1 MKKSKIAL
9 ILVYFLNLSIV
20 VAQSTS
26 KTLSKDEF
34 IGIVKKYHP
43 VLLQAKIDTEIA
55 NANVLKSR
63 GAFDPTI
70 QSNFEEKS
78 FDNEN
83 YYSYINSTL
92 NIPTWYGIDLKLG
105 VEEVLGD
112 RAENQATLGQTSFAG
127 VKIGV
132 NELIFDKRRAALRQ
146 AQALN
151 KLSLADQQLA
161 INDLLFDAID
171 SYWKWALDYQL
182 LEIVNEAIRINLDR
196 LRFVKLEFDLG
207 SRPAIDTTEIS
218 AQLYSFY
225 QIKQERL
232 LNFTNSG
239 LMLSTYLWTENNIP
253 FDWKNDIYPDS
264 SLLVSENSILNLP
277 EINNFLQNIASTHPK
292 LIGMSFKID
301 VLEIEKKLKA
311 QLIIPKLSLNGNIL
325 NKGYNAPNEINQ
337 AFVEE
342 NYKIGF
348 NFSLPLFLRES
359 RGAYRA
365 ANLKL
370 QSTQIENKYIITI
383 IENKI
388 KSYFNESYSLA
399 EQVKTTELVLE
410 FYIKVYQGERIKFEN
425 GESTLFLLNTRENKV
440 YETNAKIYELKAK
453 LNKSIAG
460 IYWSSG
466 QLK

>member
-1 MKKSKIAL
+1 MKKSKITL
-9 ILVYFLNLSIV
+9 IFFFNLSIAI
-20 VAQSTS
+20 AQSNS
-26 KTLSKDEF
+26 KTLSKDAF
-34 IGIVKKYHP
+34 IVIVKKYHP
-43 VLLQAKIDTEIA
+43 ILQQAKIDTEIA
-55 NANVLKSR
+55 SANVRESR

-70 QSNFEEKS
+70 QSNFEEKT

-83 YYSYINSTL
+83 YYSYINTSLT
-92 NIPTWYGIDLKLG
+92 IPTWYGIDLKLG
-105 VEEVLGD
+105 LEEVLGD
-112 RAENQATLGQTSFAG
+112 KSDPEYTLGQTSFAG

-146 AQALN
+146 AQAIS
-151 KLSLADQQLA
+151 KMTLADQQLTT
-161 INDLLFDAID
+161 NDLIFEAID
-171 SYWKWALDYQL
+171 AYWKWALDYQL
-182 LEIVNEAIRINLDR
+182 LQIVNEAIRVNQDR
-196 LRFVKLEFDLG
+196 LRFVKLEFELG

-225 QIKQERL
+225 QLKQERL

-239 LMLSTYLWTENNIP
+239 LILSTYLWTENNVP
-253 FDWKNDIYPDS
+253 FDWKNDVFPDS
-264 SLLVSENSILNLP
+264 SLVLSEISALNLP
-277 EINNFLQNIASTHPK
+277 EINSFLENITSTHPK
-292 LIGMSFKID
+292 LIGLNYKIN
-301 VLEIEKKLKA
+301 VLEIEKKLKS
-311 QLIIPKLSLNGNIL
+311 QLILPKLSLNGNIL
-325 NKGYNAPNEINQ
+325 NKGYDAPNEINQ

-370 QSTQIENKYIITI
+370 QSTQIENKYTITI

-388 KSYFNESYSLA
+388 KSYFNESFALA
-399 EQVKTTELVLE
+399 EQIKTTELVLDL
-410 FYIKVYQGERIKFEN
+410 YKKVYQGERIKFEN

-440 YETNAKIYELKAK
+440 YETNSKIYELKAK

-460 IYWSSG
+460 IYWSAG

>member
-1 MKKSKIAL
+1 MKKSKVAL
-9 ILVYFLNLSIV
+9 ILIYFLNLSIA
-20 VAQSTS
+20 VAQSSS

-43 VLLQAKIDTEIA
+43 ILQQAKIDTEIA
-55 NANVLKSR
+55 RANVLESR

-70 QSNFEEKS
+70 QSNFEEKT
-78 FDNEN
+78 FDNES
-83 YYSYINSTL
+83 YYSYINTSL
-92 NIPTWYGIDLKLG
+92 NIPTWYGIDFKVG
-105 VEEVLGD
+105 IEEVLGD
-112 RAENQATLGQTSFAG
+112 KSDPEFTLGQTSFAG

-146 AQALN
+146 AQAIS
-151 KLSLADQQLA
+151 KMTLADQQLTT
-161 INDLLFDAID
+161 NDLIFDAID

-182 LEIVNEAIRINLDR
+182 LQIVNEAIRVNQDR
-196 LRFVKLEFDLG
+196 LRFVKLEFELG

-225 QIKQERL
+225 QLKQERS
-232 LNFTNSG
+232 LNFINSG
-239 LMLSTYLWTENNIP
+239 LILSTYLWKENNIP
-253 FDWKNDIYPDS
+253 FEWKNDIFPDS
-264 SLLVSENSILNLP
+264 ALVLSEIAALNLP
-277 EINNFLQNIASTHPK
+277 EVNSFLQNITSTHPK
-292 LIGMSFKID
+292 LIGMNYKIN
-301 VLEIEKKLKA
+301 VLEIEKKLKS
-311 QLIIPKLSLNGNIL
+311 QLILPKLSLNGNIL
-325 NKGYNAPNEINQ
+325 NKGYEAPNEINQ

-370 QSTQIENKYIITI
+370 QSTQIENKYTITI

-388 KSYFNESYSLA
+388 KSYFNESFALA
-399 EQVKTTELVLE
+399 EQIKTTELVLNL
-410 FYIKVYQGERIKFEN
+410 YKKVYQGERIKFEN

-440 YETNAKIYELKAK
+440 YETNSKIYELKAK

-460 IYWSSG
+460 IYWSAG

>member
-1 MKKSKIAL
+1 MKKSRIAL
-9 ILVYFLNLSIV
+9 FLIYFFNLSIV
-20 VAQSTS
+20 IAQSNS

-43 VLLQAKIDTEIA
+43 VLQQAKINTEIA
-55 NANVLKSR
+55 KSNVRESR

-70 QSNFEEKS
+70 QSNFEEKT

-83 YYSYINSTL
+83 YYSYINTTL
-92 NIPTWYGIDLKLG
+92 NIPTWYGIDLKVG
-105 VEEVLGD
+105 IEEVLGD
-112 RAENQATLGQTSFAG
+112 KSDPEYTLGQTSFAG

-161 INDLLFDAID
+161 TNDLLFEAID

-182 LEIVNEAIRINLDR
+182 LEIVNEAIRVNQDR
-196 LRFVKLEFDLG
+196 LRFVKLEFELG

-225 QIKQERL
+225 QLKQERS

-239 LMLSTYLWTENNIP
+239 LILSTYLWTENNIP

-264 SLLVSENSILNLP
+264 SLLVAENSVLNLP
-277 EINNFLQNIASTHPK
+277 DVNLFLKNITTIHPK
-292 LIGMSFKID
+292 LIGMSFKLD
-301 VLEIEKKLKA
+301 VLEIEKKLKS
-311 QLIIPKLSLNGNIL
+311 QLILPKLSLNGNIL
-325 NKGYNAPNEINQ
+325 NKGYEVPNEINQ
-337 AFVEE
+337 AFIEE

-365 ANLKL
+365 ASLKL
-370 QSTQIENKYIITI
+370 QSTQIENKYTITL

-399 EQVKTTELVLE
+399 EQIKTTEIVLD
-410 FYIKVYQGERIKFEN
+410 FYKRVYQGERIKFEN